1 MPPLLETSG
10 ALHLAWAKVLTRVE
24 KDMGAHEV
32 DAWLRGSRL
41 VACENGHATV
51 DVPTPLH
58 QDRMNAYLPYVRE
71 VLDVRECQIR
81 VMDLDLEAALFSPEY
96 ALPSVGQDLPASSSA
111 PPAAAAA
118 SALAPPALRP
128 PDSLVLHPDYN
139 FDSFVVGPC
148 NRFAHAASVAVSEKP
163 AKAFNPL
170 FLHGSVGLGKTH
182 LMQAIAHGLRERNP
196 QIRITYLSCE
206 QFTNHFILALRQG
219 SFDSFRDHYRHTDVL
234 IVDDVHLLAN
244 KQRTQEE
251 FFHTFNALHGAGK
264 QIVLS
269 SDSPPQDIPSLQER
283 LVSRFK
289 WGLVAEIEKPCF
301 ETRVAILLRKAE
313 KIGIELPDSVARF
326 MAEQVQNN
334 VRELEG
340 GLLNLKA
347 LAALDGQ
354 AISLRLAQRAMQP
367 SAASGRRAVRMDDVL
382 EAVVAHLGAKLADL
396 QSKRRSHSV
405 VGPRQIAMYLAR
417 KLTPMS
423 LEEIGGYFGGRDH
436 STVIYAVQKVGDRM
450 RVDGEY
456 ARRVAE
462 VERLARAGTPR
473 RS

>member
-1 MPPLLETSG
+1 MPPLIETANS
-10 ALHLAWAKVLTRVE
+10 LSTAWANVLARVE
-24 KDMGAHEV
+24 KDHGAPEV

-41 VACENGHATV
+41 VTCESGVATV
-51 DVPTPLH
+51 DVPTALH
-58 QDRMNAYLPYVRE
+58 QERMKTYLPYVRE
-71 VLDVRECQIR
+71 VLSVQDCRIR
-81 VMDLDLEAALFSPEY
+81 VMDLDVEAALFSPEFLL
-96 ALPSVGQDLPASSSA
+96 AAPELPAIEA
-111 PPAAAAA
+111 PPAPAVQHP
-118 SALAPPALRP
+118 LRAPEA
-128 PDSLVLHPDYN
+128 LVLHPDYT

-148 NRFAHAASVAVSEKP
+148 NRFGHAAAVAVSERP
-163 AKAFNPL
+163 ATAFNPL
-170 FLHGSVGLGKTH
+170 FLHGPVGLGKTH
-182 LMQAIAHGLRERNP
+182 LMQAVAHGLRERNA

-206 QFTNHFILALRQG
+206 QFTNHFILALKQS

-289 WGLVAEIEKPCF
+289 WGLVAEIEKPCY
-301 ETRVAILLRKAE
+301 ETRVAILLRKAD
-313 KIGIELPDSVARF
+313 KLGLELPDSVARF
-326 MAEQVQNN
+326 MAEQVQDN

-354 AISLRLAQRAMQP
+354 TISLRLAQRALQP
-367 SAASGRRAVRMDDVL
+367 SSASGRRAVRMDDVL
-382 EAVVAHLGAKLADL
+382 EAVVAQLGAKLADL
-396 QSKRRSHSV
+396 QSKRRSQSV
-405 VGPRQIAMYLAR
+405 VAPRQIAMFLAR
-417 KLTPMS
+417 KLTSMS

-436 STVIYAVQKVGDRM
+436 STVIYAVQKVADRM
-450 RVDGEY
+450 RVDGDY

-462 VERLARAGTPR
+462 VERLARAGAPR
-473 RS
+473 RA

>member
-1 MPPLLETSG
+1 MPPLLETTGS
-10 ALHLAWAKVLTRVE
+10 LSRAWASVLARVE
-24 KDMGAHEV
+24 KDLGAPEV

-41 VACENGHATV
+41 LSCEEGVATV
-51 DVPTPLH
+51 EVPTALH
-58 QDRMNAYLPYVRE
+58 QTRMNAYLPLVRE
-71 VLDVRECQIR
+71 VLAVGDCRTR
-81 VMDLDLEAALFSPEY
+81 VMDLDVEDALFSPEF
-96 ALPSVGQDLPASSSA
+96 SLPAA
-111 PPAAAAA
+111 ELPAAAPTPAA
-118 SALAPPALRP
+118 PALRP

-139 FDSFVVGPC
+139 FASFVVGPC
-148 NRFAHAASVAVSEKP
+148 NRFGHAAAVAVSERP
-163 AKAFNPL
+163 ATAFNPL

-182 LMQAIAHGLRERNP
+182 LMQAVAHGLRERNP

-313 KIGIELPDSVARF
+313 KIGIELPESVARF
-326 MAEQVQNN
+326 MAEHVQDN

-354 AISLRLAQRAMQP
+354 TISLRLAQRALQP
-367 SAASGRRAVRMDDVL
+367 STAAGRRAVRMDDVL
-382 EAVVAHLGAKLADL
+382 EAVVAQFGVKLPDL
-396 QSKRRSHSV
+396 QSKRRSQSV
-405 VGPRQIAMYLAR
+405 VGPRQVAMYLAR
-417 KLTPMS
+417 KLTAMS

-436 STVIYAVQKVGDRM
+436 STVIYAVQKVTDRM

-456 ARRVAE
+456 ARRVTE
-462 VERLARAGTPR
+462 IERLARAGGSR

>member
-10 ALHLAWAKVLTRVE
+10 SLHLAWANVLARVE
-24 KDMGAHEV
+24 KDLGAPEV

-41 VACENGHATV
+41 VACEDGVATV

-58 QDRMNAYLPYVRE
+58 QNRMSAYLPYVRE
-71 VLDVRECQIR
+71 VLAVRECQIR

-96 ALPSVGQDLPASSSA
+96 SLPSVGQPA
-111 PPAAAAA
+111 PVPAAAAVA
-118 SALAPPALRP
+118 APALRP
-128 PDSLVLHPDYN
+128 PDALVLHPDYN

-148 NRFAHAASVAVSEKP
+148 NRFAHAAAVAVSEKP
-163 AKAFNPL
+163 ANAFNPL

-313 KIGIELPDSVARF
+313 KLGIELPDTVARF
-326 MAEQVQNN
+326 MAEHVQNN

-367 SAASGRRAVRMDDVL
+367 STAAGRRAVRMDDVL
-382 EAVVAHLGAKLADL
+382 EAVVGHLGAKLADL

-436 STVIYAVQKVGDRM
+436 STVIYAVQKVADRM

-456 ARRVAE
+456 ARRVSE